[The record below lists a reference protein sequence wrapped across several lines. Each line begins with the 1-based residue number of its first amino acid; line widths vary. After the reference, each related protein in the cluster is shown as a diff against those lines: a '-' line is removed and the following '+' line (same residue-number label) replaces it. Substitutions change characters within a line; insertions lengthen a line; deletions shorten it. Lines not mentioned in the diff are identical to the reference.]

1 MLSSWVVL
9 RRGYMNDGQTRRAN
23 GRLTA
28 AVVLGALAVMASV
41 GVPAAQLVDRVI
53 AVVSGTVILLS
64 DARAAL
70 ALGLVDAAGAKDPV
84 EVAMRWLVDRQL
96 VLDEAGR
103 GDRVEIDPAA
113 VAQAVTGAK
122 QRFSSEAEYR
132 RALEGL
138 GLDDAGVQRIFRDT
152 LTARQYVERR
162 FDSVL
167 PATEEEMREYYAS
180 HEGRFVRNGRPLT
193 FEEAQAELAALLQQ
207 ERRAQAL
214 ASWMDRLRRRADIRE
229 VYQASR

>member
-1 MLSSWVVL
+1 
-9 RRGYMNDGQTRRAN
+9 MNDGQAKRAN

-28 AVVLGALAVMASV
+28 AVVVGALAVMASV

-64 DARAAL
+64 DARAVL
-70 ALGLVDAAGAKDPV
+70 ALGLVDAGGAKDPV
-84 EVAMRWLVDRQL
+84 EVAMRWLIDRQL

-103 GDRVEIDPAA
+103 GDRVEVDPAA
-113 VAQAVTGAK
+113 VAQAVAGAK

-138 GLDDAGVQRIFRDT
+138 GLDDAGVQRLFRDT
-152 LTARQYVERR
+152 LAARQYGERR

-167 PATEEEMREYYAS
+167 PATEEEMREYYTA
-180 HEGRFVRNGRPLT
+180 HESRFVRNGRPLT
-193 FEEAQAELAALLQQ
+193 FEDAQAELAAMLQQ
-207 ERRAQAL
+207 ERRTQAM